1 MFRNYLLTAWRH
13 IMKNRLFSAINVFGL
28 AIGMMSCILILLF
41 VRDELTYDQW
51 VPEAD
56 KVVRIH
62 SAFYPQER
70 PPFLTVRSA
79 GRIMGALKAYASA
92 EVAEGVRLVNNTT
105 TIIKDNNAFTEQVT
119 FADGTFFDVLDLPF
133 VHGDASS
140 SFSRPLDMLLTE
152 ELAIKYFG
160 RTDVVGETLTA
171 CCLRGQ
177 PMTLPIAG
185 VLKDIPGN
193 SHLQLGFLVRM
204 EPSMFDFAPNIL
216 NTWTSV
222 NVYTYFK
229 LKDGATAADLQ
240 ARYDTWLDNESP
252 FSERTDMPGK
262 VTDFVKPNVM
272 PLLDLHL
279 HARRDAGNMGD
290 LSPMGDINMVYTF
303 SGVALLILLIASINF
318 MNLSTAKASKR
329 AREVALRKVMGA
341 TRRQVALQFLG
352 EAVAIAALGL
362 LFAFVGVELALPLYN
377 DAIDKDLVFD
387 VLQDLPLLLSLA
399 GVAIVVGLLSGSYPA
414 AFLSRFLPARILK
427 ANKSSDV
434 GGASTFRSAL
444 VVFQFA
450 ISIGLVMCTAVI
462 YGQTT
467 YAKSMDVG
475 YVHSGKLAI
484 TNLGNAAGTPQAE
497 TIRQALEQLP
507 GVSKAVLSS
516 EVPSQDNENNTGFT
530 VLDNTGADMQGDQ
543 VVVNYHSVGYDFFEA
558 YGISPIAGRTFDEA
572 FGTDAINP
580 IPDGED
586 RIGTASVVLNE
597 AAVRSLGFASPAQA
611 LGKTLRA
618 EVFQSG
624 RHDFTIVGVVPDIY
638 FRSLKFG
645 VRSTAYWIN
654 PPALDSITLT
664 LNTDNIQSVTTGIAG
679 IWRDHLPM
687 TPLGH
692 QFVSD
697 MLAAQYASEEAQ
709 AKLFAAFSGLAIIV
723 ACLGLYGLAAF
734 SAEQRTKEIGIRKV
748 LGARV
753 VDIVKLLVWQFSR
766 PVLIANV
773 IAWPVGWYVMSG
785 WLESFQYR
793 LDSTFV
799 IAMALAAG
807 MVALLIAWLT
817 VAGRA
822 AHVAQANPIQ
832 ALRYE

>member
-28 AIGMMSCILILLF
+28 AIGMMSCILILLY
-41 VRDELTYDQW
+41 VRDELTFDRW

-62 SAFYPQER
+62 SAYYPPDR

-79 GRIMGALKAYASA
+79 GRMMEMLKTYASA
-92 EVAEGVRLVNNTT
+92 EVEEGVRIFNNTT
-105 TIIKDNNAFTEQVT
+105 SVLKDGNAFNEQISFVDGSFFKVFDLP
-119 FADGTFFDVLDLPF
+119 FADGA
-133 VHGDASS
+133 ASTG
-140 SFSRPLDMLLTE
+140 FTKPMDTVMTE

-160 RTDVVGETLTA
+160 RTDVTGEVLTF
-171 CCLRGQ
+171 CCMRGEQ
-177 PMTLPIAG
+177 VELQITG
-185 VLKDIPGN
+185 VMKDIPEN
-193 SHLQLGFLVRM
+193 SHMSLGFVVLM
-204 EPSMFDFAPNIL
+204 DPTMFDFAPNIL

-229 LKDGATAADLQ
+229 LRDGKTAADLKE
-240 ARYDTWLDNESP
+240 RYTNWIDSESP
-252 FSERTDMPGK
+252 FTERTDLQGK
-262 VTDFVKPNVM
+262 PSDYIKPNVM

-279 HARRDAGNMGD
+279 HARKDAGSMGD
-290 LSPMGDINMVYTF
+290 LTPMGDITMVYTF

-341 TRRQVALQFLG
+341 TRRQVAMQFLG
-352 EAVAIAALGL
+352 EAVAIATLGL
-362 LFAFVGVELALPLYN
+362 LFAFVGVELTLPLYS
-377 DAIDKDLVFD
+377 DAIGKSLSFD
-387 VLQDLPLLLSLA
+387 VLGDLPLLMSLA
-399 GVAIVVGLLSGSYPA
+399 GIAVVVGLLSGSYPA

-450 ISIGLVMCTAVI
+450 ISIGMVMCTAVI

-467 YAKSMDVG
+467 YAKSKDVG
-475 YVHSGKLAI
+475 YTHEGKLAVTSI
-484 TNLGNAAGTPQAE
+484 DDVPSADQARVVVQE
-497 TIRQALEQLP
+497 LQKLP
-507 GVSKAVLSS
+507 GVKSVVLSS
-516 EVPSQDNENNTGFT
+516 EVPSQDNENNTWFQLADGRKAADGT
-530 VLDNTGADMQGDQ
+530 EGVVL
-543 VVVNYHSVGYDFFEA
+543 NYHSFGFGFLEA
-558 YGISPIAGRTFDEA
+558 YGIQPIAGRTFSREFGADEI
-572 FGTDAINP
+572 TP
-580 IPDGED
+580 IPEGED
-586 RIGTASVVLNE
+586 RIGQASIILNE
-597 AAVRSLGFASPAQA
+597 SAVKQMGLASPEAAIGQ
-611 LGKTLRA
+611 TLRA
-618 EVFQSG
+618 DVFRAG
-624 RHDFTIVGVVPDIY
+624 EYELTVVGVVPDIY

-645 VRSTAYWIN
+645 VRPSAYWVMPGTFGAATIDFETN
-654 PPALDSITLT
+654 DVPGLL
-664 LNTDNIQSVTTGIAG
+664 AG
-679 IWRDHLPM
+679 IEQVWREHVPT
-687 TPLGH
+687 TPLAH
-692 QFVSD
+692 SYVSD
-697 MLAAQYASEEAQ
+697 MLDAQYASEDAQ

-753 VDIVKLLVWQFSR
+753 MDIVRLLVWQFSR

-773 IAWPVGWYVMSG
+773 IAWPVGWYLMSG
-785 WLESFQYR
+785 WLEGFQYR
-793 LDSTFV
+793 LDSGYIIV
-799 IAMALAAG
+799 MALVAG
-807 MVALLIAWLT
+807 AVALLIAWVT

-822 AHVAQANPIQ
+822 AHVAQANPIH